1 MNRIEIQSDGTGIV
15 TLASGAEATRE
26 AIHAA
31 TWAEAQN
38 AAVERLLNHAQQLGT
53 TIEAVTSDPQA
64 PRIRFSPDGTVVT
77 LDEDT
82 ALLEEHD
89 TPAASTPA
97 GAAAAPETTWS
108 PEPEQETASGQN
120 GRSTVEEAPADPVDE
135 TSGNTDNT
143 TAPTTDSLTQP
154 STPQPDPPARQNP
167 FATSAAA
174 PTESRRQRRE
184 QRESFL
190 KTQRREQPATR
201 GWRGAVASLGIRVSP
216 SAEEREER
224 EDQRLVSQH
233 WPGPR
238 TVAVVNGK
246 GGASKTPTTILLS
259 AIFARAGSSVAAW
272 DNNQTRGTLGWR
284 TEQAGHDSTVLD
296 MLPEVDQ
303 LLGTGA
309 QSADLARLL
318 HHQPIDKYDVLRSQ
332 PMRLAS
338 EQRVNAED
346 VASIHQALAKY
357 YRLLVMDS
365 GNDESDPLWLK
376 MIDLADQIVVAT
388 TTRADHAEA
397 GALLLDSLA
406 DSEDRHSKRL
416 ADNAVAVVSQAEP
429 KAPASDLS
437 RIAEGYRDLARE
449 VVEIPFDPAMVD
461 GQLSFDALRPA
472 TQRAWLRAGAAVAT
486 GL

>member
-1 MNRIEIQSDGTGIV
+1 MNRIEIQPDGTGTV
-15 TLASGAEATRE
+15 TLASGAETTRE
-26 AIHAA
+26 TIHAA

-38 AAVERLLNHAQQLGT
+38 AAVERLLKHAQQLGT

-77 LDEDT
+77 LDKDT
-82 ALLEEHD
+82 ASLEDHD
-89 TPAASTPA
+89 TTAASTPA
-97 GAAAAPETTWS
+97 GTAAAPETPS
-108 PEPEQETASGQN
+108 PLKQELLEQDAASGEN
-120 GRSTVEEAPADPVDE
+120 GRSAVDEAPADPVDDTDD
-135 TSGNTDNT
+135 TSDHSNNTAT
-143 TAPTTDSLTQP
+143 PMTHSPKQP
-154 STPQPDPPARQNP
+154 STRQSAQSARQNP

-174 PTESRRQRRE
+174 PTQSRRQRRQ

-338 EQRVNAED
+338 QQRVNAED
-346 VASIHQALAKY
+346 VASIHQALTKY
-357 YRLLVMDS
+357 YRLLIMDS

-376 MIDLADQIVVAT
+376 MIDLADQIVVA
-388 TTRADHAEA
+388 
-397 GALLLDSLA
+397 
-406 DSEDRHSKRL
+406 
-416 ADNAVAVVSQAEP
+416 
-429 KAPASDLS
+429 
-437 RIAEGYRDLARE
+437 
-449 VVEIPFDPAMVD
+449 
-461 GQLSFDALRPA
+461 
-472 TQRAWLRAGAAVAT
+472 
-486 GL
+486 